1 MIDINILIIGFIV
14 SLGFLLAFL
23 AGIWI
28 KPKQE
33 NVLEKIDIQINEQD
47 QSLIDSLSAA
57 IVVRDHTGKIV
68 YCSPYV
74 EVLTGYAIKEI
85 YQSTEDFFLTICHEH
100 EKERVFR
107 SLKISELSGEPFQ
120 FIFQF
125 FHKSGIEMWA
135 ESRTVPTFGDDGVI
149 TGTVSVV
156 LDVTAMVTHQ
166 HMVEEKNIELKEFT
180 SMVSHDLKAPIYT
193 INGLINIL
201 KEDFGEEFPKA
212 AHEIFET
219 IEKAGHRLESL
230 IQSVLDYAR
239 IGAKELTV
247 APINLNEVFSDV
259 LAEHHHSI
267 ESNNAKIIID
277 TLPEVMGDSSALT
290 QVFSNLIGN
299 AIKYK
304 DPSRDP
310 VINVSVALHTT
321 PKHVTIS
328 ITDNCLGIP
337 EARLDDIWR
346 PFVRVHET
354 QVEGTGIGLATV
366 KKLTERMGGSIS
378 VKKNSPNGSNFSVI
392 LRIP

>member
-1 MIDINILIIGFIV
+1 MIDINILIIGFIA

-23 AGIWI
+23 AGVWF
-28 KPKQE
+28 KSNQDDLSLNQDFE
-33 NVLEKIDIQINEQD
+33 INEQD

-57 IVVRDHTGKIV
+57 VVVRNETGKII

-74 EVLTGYAIKEI
+74 EVLTGYATKEI
-85 YQSTEDFFLTICHEH
+85 YECDEDFFLKICHEH
-100 EKERVFR
+100 QKERVFR
-107 SLKISELSGEPFQ
+107 SLKVSELSGEPFQ
-120 FIFQF
+120 FIFQY

-135 ESRTVPTFGDDGVI
+135 ESRTVPTFSDDGTI
-149 TGTVSVV
+149 SGTVSVV

-166 HMVEEKNIELKEFT
+166 HMVEEKNAELKEFT

-193 INGLINIL
+193 INGLINVL

-239 IGAKELTV
+239 IGAKDLAATAV
-247 APINLNEVFSDV
+247 NLNEVFNDV

-267 ESNNAKIIID
+267 ESNNAKIKIEN
-277 TLPEVMGDSSALT
+277 LPDVIGDSSALT

-310 VINVSVALHTT
+310 VIEVSASLHTT
-321 PKHVTIS
+321 PKHVTITVS
-328 ITDNCLGIP
+328 DNCLGIP

-392 LRIP
+392 LRVP